1 MINILLIKI
10 ILNRLKNYILEVIVK
25 IIMLVE
31 LFLKIIIL
39 KLGEVN
45 LEKGVIRNYDCKSD
59 YKDNYKGNCRG
70 DYKGNYR
77 IDYRRDYIRDCRID
91 YRRDFGSNYKSDC
104 KRDFGNK

>member
-1 MINILLIKI
+1 MINILFEGVEGMDNKLYNKRVKTINILLIKI

-59 YKDNYKGNCRG
+59 LEGCYKTYHKV
-70 DYKGNYR
+70 
-77 IDYRRDYIRDCRID
+77 IIRVII
-91 YRRDFGSNYKSDC
+91 KEIIE
-104 KRDFGNK
+104 

>member
-1 MINILLIKI
+1 MIHILLIEI

-39 KLGEVN
+39 KLGEIN

-59 YKDNYKGNCRG
+59 SEGCY
-70 DYKGNYR
+70 
-77 IDYRRDYIRDCRID
+77 
-91 YRRDFGSNYKSDC
+91 
-104 KRDFGNK
+104 